1 MVYATSCFVAFLG
14 RYFYIEILFAV
25 LECVPKGGHAKAI
38 ALALH
43 SIQALVLN
51 FVSPV
56 PYYSRLR
63 LLPLTALSSYSALTC
78 T

>member
-1 MVYATSCFVAFLG
+1 MLQKC
-14 RYFYIEILFAV
+14 
-25 LECVPKGGHAKAI
+25 GHAKAI
-38 ALALH
+38 ALH

-63 LLPLTALSSYSALTC
+63 LLLLTQCGLLKTVTFIGGTQVSQKTKQPKFFYSFLH
-78 T
+78 